1 MRSSLQAQKDMKASG
16 ARLPS
21 DTSSPS
27 YFPISIVLVIAWSVV
42 FFFYTFNVQPPVCSI
57 SLTNNRR
64 VPSRTNFDHFLGA
77 LSVSYS
83 VLSVKLLPV
92 LSHVLFSCR
101 PSSWPQSL
109 PYSSPRARLL
119 SKKTLCSTQG
129 LSNWTFSVARKGRLH
144 RSRAVTFP
152 ATIPLLPTVPGLSLM
167 QILRIHTLLST
178 QLRNLNP

>member
-1 MRSSLQAQKDMKASG
+1 MRLPSLPISNVGYRFHSSYCADGESPSLTMRSSLQAQKDLKVSG

-64 VPSRTNFDHFLGA
+64 VPSPTNFDHFLGA

-101 PSSWPQSL
+101 PSL
-109 PYSSPRARLL
+109 GRSPFPTR
-119 SKKTLCSTQG
+119 
-129 LSNWTFSVARKGRLH
+129 H
-144 RSRAVTFP
+144 RE
-152 ATIPLLPTVPGLSLM
+152 PGS
-167 QILRIHTLLST
+167 
-178 QLRNLNP
+178 